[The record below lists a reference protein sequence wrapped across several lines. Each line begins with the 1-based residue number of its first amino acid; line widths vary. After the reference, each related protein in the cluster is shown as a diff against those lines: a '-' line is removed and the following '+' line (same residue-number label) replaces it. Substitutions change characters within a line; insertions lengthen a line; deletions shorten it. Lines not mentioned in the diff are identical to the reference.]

1 MTLSGND
8 GDGERWCNPESNCH
22 AWEKSVFTKRAG
34 PAGMACE
41 KRRSAG
47 RAAKE
52 GAIRQAVVLTGDL
65 RAQPASLGGRVMV
78 ETGEC

>member
-1 MTLSGND
+1 MTVMVKD
-8 GDGERWCNPESNCH
+8 GAIPKAIVMLGEE
-22 AWEKSVFTKRAG
+22 SVFTKRAG

-65 RAQPASLGGRVMV
+65 RAQPASLGGRVIV